1 MGERRSAIG
10 AKKGE
15 IIMTSLKAI
24 IRQGKQTKGSL
35 NKIRNEGKIPA
46 VVYGFG
52 ANNTSVKV
60 DEPEFVKVIREVGRN
75 GVIELGVGSKTIKV
89 MVSDYQ
95 IDPIKNQITHIDFLA
110 INMNSEL
117 TVDVVVNLTG
127 EAVGAK
133 EGGVVQQ
140 PLFQLSVTAT
150 PDEIPESIEVDVTE
164 LNVGDS
170 ILVGDLKA
178 NKSYTINNEDDEA
191 IVSVVPP
198 TVAPAEGEEEE
209 EAEGEAVEATEEV
222 KEEAEGEEKAE

>member
-1 MGERRSAIG
+1 
-10 AKKGE
+10 
-15 IIMTSLKAI
+15 MTSLKAI
-24 IRQGKQTKGSL
+24 IRKGKQTKGEL

-46 VVYGFG
+46 VVYGYG
-52 ANNTSVKV
+52 ASNTSVKV

-75 GVIELGVGSKTIKV
+75 GVIELGVGSKAIKV

-95 IDPIKNQITHIDFLA
+95 IDPLKNKVTHIDFLA
-110 INMNSEL
+110 INMKSEL

-127 EAVGAK
+127 EAQGVK

-150 PDEIPESIEVDVTE
+150 PDEIPETIEVDVTE

-170 ILVGDLKA
+170 IMVGDLKA
-178 NKSYTINNEDDEA
+178 DKAYTINNEDDEA

-198 TVAPAEGEEEE
+198 TVESE
-209 EAEGEAVEATEEV
+209 EGEATEGAETSDEDAQG
-222 KEEAEGEEKAE
+222 EENTESEEKAE